1 MKYLQVCDVVIMA
14 AAVGD
19 VKPKNYSATK
29 LKRESGITNIEVE
42 DNIDIAGEILK
53 NKKKNTKL
61 VCFAAETNNA
71 IDNAKNKALKKL
83 PDVMVLN
90 DVSRDDSGFNSS
102 TNKIW
107 IGLKPEYDFVE
118 YETMPKEE
126 VAFSILGAIN

>member
-1 MKYLQVCDVVIMA
+1 
-14 AAVGD
+14 
-19 VKPKNYSATK
+19 
-29 LKRESGITNIEVE
+29 
-42 DNIDIAGEILK
+42 
-53 NKKKNTKL
+53 
-61 VCFAAETNNA
+61 
-71 IDNAKNKALKKL
+71 
-83 PDVMVLN
+83 MVLN